1 MHTKFA
7 TALDAVYNLLCPK
20 QADGRGGVCMT
31 ARIVGGFIPV
41 TFHIDQDAAFSEAS
55 LVWSA
60 LMSWTLEC
68 EASIDATVRFTSA

>member
-7 TALDAVYNLLCPK
+7 TALDTVYNLLCPK

-31 ARIVGGFIPV
+31 ARIVGGSGIPV
-41 TFHIDQDAAFSEAS
+41 HIDQDAAFSEAS

-68 EASIDATVRFTSA
+68 EASIDVTVRFTSA